1 MQACWLVIT
10 LDVVTLFT
18 DVIRYLAIREI
29 PIGKSGKIAQKV
41 VNIGESIWGKEMS
54 LQIP

>member
-1 MQACWLVIT
+1 MGDLAYVHNHMQACWLVST

-29 PIGKSGKIAQKV
+29 PIDKSGKIAQKV
-41 VNIGESIWGKEMS
+41 VNIGESI
-54 LQIP
+54 

>member
-1 MQACWLVIT
+1 MQACWLVST

-29 PIGKSGKIAQKV
+29 SIGKSGKIAQKV